1 MIEPRVEW
9 KWGVLAALAVTI
21 IGLYPQINLWIAR
34 GSEWQGSYALTQGDE
49 VMYSAYVNAL
59 IDGRPR
65 RNDPFNGRD
74 VLPGQPAYESLNS
87 IQFVPAYVVALPA
100 RLFGLSA
107 STAFIVLLIAA
118 AIASSL
124 AIFWLL
130 ATLTGESKSAAA
142 GALLTLCFGAFVG
155 SECCWRANAFTEM
168 VPFLRRYPPAAIFPL
183 FFVFCVLVWRALT
196 RESSKARLIYS
207 LIAGTLLAVMV
218 FSYFYIWTAALA
230 WFACLTLLWIVFR
243 RDQFRRIAVASF
255 AVGAITACGVAVFL
269 MMFMNRNP
277 ATHQGQLL
285 ISTRAPDLFNQPEI
299 IGFIALAV
307 LGRAAWRKQVDIRSP
322 LVLFAISFTLL
333 PFAVFN
339 QQVLTGMSVQALHY
353 KVFIANYAALIA
365 VVLVFLIL
373 WRARDAQRPVPASW
387 LVVTVLVAFGW
398 GMYEVATATE
408 RRAPNAK
415 LRDEFRAVS
424 KRLAAMANED
434 GSAQA
439 ARAGTASFPTVF
451 TVTVDETLEVS
462 KSIPTDG
469 PLAVLWSLHSD
480 AFIGTAASKDR
491 FYRHLYYSGLT
502 PKMVGA
508 RMRENEFWVNVPI
521 FGSERLVR
529 GLVPDFKPV
538 TIPQIAEERRLYA
551 DFYNNFTRQ
560 HAVEPTLNYVVV
572 PDGPGLPNLA
582 NLDRWYER
590 DSGQR
595 VGAFTIYRVKLRP

>member
-1 MIEPRVEW
+1 MTEQRVEW
-9 KWGVLAALAVTI
+9 KWGALVALAMTV

-74 VLPGQPAYESLNS
+74 VLPGHPSYESINS
-87 IQFVPAYVVALPA
+87 IQFVPAYLVALPA
-100 RLFGLSA
+100 RALGLSA
-107 STAFIVLLIAA
+107 STAFILLLVAA
-118 AIASSL
+118 AVASSF

-130 ATLTGESKSAAA
+130 ATLTGDSKSAAA
-142 GALLTLCFGAFVG
+142 GTLLTLCFGAFVG
-155 SECCWRANAFTEM
+155 SDCCWRANAFTEM
-168 VPFLRRYPPAAIFPL
+168 VPFLRRYPSAAIFPL
-183 FFVFCVLVWRALT
+183 FFVFCVLVWRALMS
-196 RESSKARLIYS
+196 ESSRARLIYS
-207 LIAGTLLAVMV
+207 LASGTLLVVMV
-218 FSYFYIWTAALA
+218 FSYFFIWTAALA
-230 WFACLTLLWIVFR
+230 WFACVVLLWIVFR
-243 RDQFRRIAVASF
+243 RDQFRRIAVTGF
-255 AVGAITACGVAVFL
+255 VFGAIVAAGVALFL
-269 MMFMNRNP
+269 MMFANTNP
-277 ATHQGQLL
+277 VTQEGQLL
-285 ISTRAPDLFNQPEI
+285 VSTRVPDLLIQPEI

-307 LGRAAWRKQVDIRSP
+307 LGRAAWRNQVDIRSP
-322 LVLFAISFTLL
+322 LVLFTLSFTLL
-333 PFAVFN
+333 PLVVFN
-339 QQVLTGMSVQALHY
+339 QQVLTGMSLQPLHY
-353 KVFIANYAALIA
+353 KAFIVNYVALIA

-373 WRARDAQRPVPASW
+373 WRARDPRRPVPASV
-387 LVVTVLVAFGW
+387 LIVTVAVSFSW
-398 GMYEVATATE
+398 GMYEVATATG
-408 RRAPNAK
+408 RREQTAK
-415 LRDEFRAVS
+415 RRDEFRAVT

-434 GSAQA
+434 GLVQTARLGSAP
-439 ARAGTASFPTVF
+439 FPTVF

-521 FGSERLVR
+521 FGSERLVP

-538 TIPQIAEERRLYA
+538 TIPEIDEERRLYA
-551 DFYNNFTRQ
+551 DFYNNFTRK